1 MPNYI
6 TNKLVIKDHIVEVLN
21 FLKNDTEA
29 VDFNKIIPMPSS
41 LDISDSSLGDE
52 GMRLLLAKADPLF
65 VTDVAIDDLQQKLI
79 KWNQYDQSIDLG
91 KQYLINIA
99 TTGYK
104 TWYGWRCANWETK
117 WNALDSVAIDN
128 YVTFNTAWSGVVK
141 LMEKLSTYFPNVVFE
156 YSYADEDTGH
166 NCGFG
171 TILNGVASMTY
182 PVEGS
187 KEAYDLAFE
196 LRPQDK
202 EYYVLKGGNYVFVEE

>member
-6 TNKLVIKDHIVEVLN
+6 ANKLVIKDHVVEVLN
-21 FLKNDTEA
+21 FLKNDTKA

-41 LDISDSSLGDE
+41 LDILDSSFGDD

-65 VTDVAIDDLQQKLI
+65 VTNVAIDDLQQKLI
-79 KWNQYDQSIDLG
+79 KWNKYDQSIDLG

-104 TWYGWRCANWETK
+104 TWYDWRCANWGTK

-141 LMEKLSTYFPNVVFE
+141 LMEKLSTYFLDVTFD
-156 YSYADEDTGH
+156 YSYADEDTGY

-182 PVEGS
+182 PVGGS
-187 KEAYDLAFE
+187 KDAYEVAFE

-202 EYYVLKGGNYVFVEE
+202 EYYVLKDGNYARRQ